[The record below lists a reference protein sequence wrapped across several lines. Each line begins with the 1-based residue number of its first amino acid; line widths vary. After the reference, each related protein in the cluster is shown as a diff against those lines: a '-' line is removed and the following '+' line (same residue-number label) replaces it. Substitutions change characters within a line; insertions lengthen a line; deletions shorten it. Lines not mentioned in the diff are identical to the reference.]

1 MLEVGAVS
9 FLKKPIRGKLLYFT
23 IQNFV
28 EIILSKKKL
37 KIQADEM
44 FPCRT
49 QKKII
54 METVSSSA
62 GKSIADSDSHKKE
75 KLEKSDQFIDTF
87 SNNSLSGSAEKF
99 LNESSDA
106 KDSIT
111 FFSEIDDVEYMED
124 FIDAA
129 DELIAFGDT
138 LLTVVESDLLLIV
151 KDVLHKNSMKL
162 EILSEFPTIAYTL
175 KSISEFMDV
184 SDISSMSDIPMKKLA
199 VFLSDFINIYSN
211 WVKDVFVNRDAQD
224 IHFMDIEIMSF
235 GLQMDSIFSDVNV
248 LSEDDESAVDEGS
261 SVEFF

>member
-1 MLEVGAVS
+1 
-9 FLKKPIRGKLLYFT
+9 
-23 IQNFV
+23 
-28 EIILSKKKL
+28 
-37 KIQADEM
+37 
-44 FPCRT
+44 
-49 QKKII
+49 
-54 METVSSSA
+54 
-62 GKSIADSDSHKKE
+62 
-75 KLEKSDQFIDTF
+75 
-87 SNNSLSGSAEKF
+87 
-99 LNESSDA
+99 
-106 KDSIT
+106 
-111 FFSEIDDVEYMED
+111 
-124 FIDAA
+124 
-129 DELIAFGDT
+129 
-138 LLTVVESDLLLIV
+138 VVESDLLLIV